1 MLFFAEGDGEKKPL
15 EQHQIKPICN
25 ARSGNQ
31 TGTRSP
37 LRHPCPPPL
46 GKYPQT
52 FLSPPPLPLEITS
65 RTTFVFYLRTLPL
78 NIMPPTSIWTLH
90 LDITFWIFSPD
101 LILRTFPMDIPDEHS
116 PQLTPSLPWRILLI
130 CLFVCLF
137 FFFTVFLGIYK
148 GFTARRHKNLQE
160 LYKGTLGMTCL
171 FYSFIHW
178 FIFFS
183 FYLLLFS
190 CVFCIYDSSL
200 LKPRQVMVI
209 VLHLNDSLSRLKF
222 PTPLCFP
229 SRNTRY
235 GTRFYGCVT
244 GQIGT
249 VLNLPIRAPRSLYN
263 GV

>member
-31 TGTRSP
+31 TRTLSP

-52 FLSPPPLPLEITS
+52 FLSPPPPLPLEITS

-101 LILRTFPMDIPDEHS
+101 LILRTFPTDIPHEHS

-178 FIFFS
+178 FIFF
-183 FYLLLFS
+183 FLLFTS
-190 CVFCIYDSSL
+190 FLVCF
-200 LKPRQVMVI
+200 
-209 VLHLNDSLSRLKF
+209 LHLRFLSVKAE
-222 PTPLCFP
+222 T
-229 SRNTRY
+229 S
-235 GTRFYGCVT
+235 
-244 GQIGT
+244 
-249 VLNLPIRAPRSLYN
+249 N
-263 GV
+263 GNCIASKWLFIQA

>member
-1 MLFFAEGDGEKKPL
+1 
-15 EQHQIKPICN
+15 
-25 ARSGNQ
+25 
-31 TGTRSP
+31 
-37 LRHPCPPPL
+37 
-46 GKYPQT
+46 
-52 FLSPPPLPLEITS
+52 
-65 RTTFVFYLRTLPL
+65 
-78 NIMPPTSIWTLH
+78 MPPTSIWTLH
-90 LDITFWIFSPD
+90 LDITFRIFSPD
-101 LILRTFPMDIPDEHS
+101 LILRTFPTDIPDEHS
-116 PQLTPSLPWRILLI
+116 PPTDSFPSLADIVN
-130 CLFVCLF
+130 LFVCLF

-148 GFTARRHKNLQE
+148 GLTARRHKNLQE

-200 LKPRQVMVI
+200 LKPRQVIVI
-209 VLHLNDSLSRLKF
+209 VLHLNDSLSRLTF

-244 GQIGT
+244 SQIGT
-249 VLNLPIRAPRSLYN
+249 ALNLPIRAPRSPIMVYRIVINLIFPN
-263 GV
+263 PI